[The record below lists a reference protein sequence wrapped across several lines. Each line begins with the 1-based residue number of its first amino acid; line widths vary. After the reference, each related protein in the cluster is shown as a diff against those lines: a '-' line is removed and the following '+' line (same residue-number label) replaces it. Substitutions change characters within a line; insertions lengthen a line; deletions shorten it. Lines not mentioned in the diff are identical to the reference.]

1 MLTITHT
8 PPMAQAVGLL
18 IIFMAVSNVLSAF
31 QLQCTASPTARFMNK
46 VDLLIAGAASALGAG
61 IVLNAISKNPK
72 MLVGVGSGV
81 LLVQSVV
88 ALAAQSTDP
97 DCQRSTLADLA
108 TAAVLLLSL
117 AGAASSVVAA
127 R

>member
-18 IIFMAVSNVLSAF
+18 IVLMAVSNVLSAF

-61 IVLNAISKNPK
+61 IVLNSKNPK

-97 DCQRSTLADLA
+97 DCQRSTLADLG

-117 AGAASSVVAA
+117 AGAASVVAA